1 MAIFRNMKITHKL
14 AAVTGVLVI
23 GFAGVGAT
31 YMSLEWIHEAA
42 ATRTEALNEFAA
54 ATALASTK
62 TLESETLLKDF
73 LWRGSADLEGA
84 FTSTVTEAQVTAAR
98 LENLA
103 LTEPQREM
111 STQLLEA
118 VHSFQRV
125 AQESIDHVVAI
136 GLDAESGLRGT
147 LNKAAAELDK
157 ILQTSSARD
166 GAPLQEAATMQSV
179 WLTMRQHEREF
190 IARGRDI
197 EAGSL
202 SIAKKA
208 LSDAV
213 QEGTYSQEDKATI
226 SQHIG
231 TYYSAFLRLAE
242 RIKKRE
248 RAFVKLNQQQ
258 RFAAPLVQSISSATQ
273 QAIAENHQ
281 QGSKR
286 IGRVHTVFSVVLVTS
301 AIVVIASL
309 AFMAMGLTRALRRL
323 QYTVAR
329 VTAGDMSTRT
339 QMKPGDE
346 LATLGQAFDTL
357 LDERTIYEEDR
368 ATRLAEAEREHE
380 ELNDSVISLL
390 HAVSQLSQ
398 RDLTVQIPV
407 AGDVTGP
414 VADALNQLAADTA
427 AVLGAVTQ
435 ISDRVATASQHVKLQ
450 SDTVR
455 TLASNEREQVTQ
467 TATQLAAAASAMNG
481 IAELAQECNRA
492 AEHAITQTQTALATV
507 TDTVDGIN
515 AIRNTIHE
523 TEKRIKRLGERSQ
536 EISGAVSLINSIADR
551 THVLALNA
559 SMQAAAAGEAG
570 RGFAIVADEVQR
582 LAENARQ
589 ATEQIARLVNNIQ
602 GETKDALA
610 VMNTVISQVVDGS
623 RLAGEAGEQMRQ
635 TQESTAELVASV
647 RQIAQGSQQQ
657 AQVSDVLRDRAQ
669 EIVQSTVQTSEQL
682 AAQNTQTVRLLEYT
696 TNLVKTVRVFKL
708 PDEHET
714 SPTLILSSERLRP
727 SDGAADGARKDTIAA

>member
-1 MAIFRNMKITHKL
+1 M
-14 AAVTGVLVI
+14 
-23 GFAGVGAT
+23 
-31 YMSLEWIHEAA
+31 
-42 ATRTEALNEFAA
+42 
-54 ATALASTK
+54 
-62 TLESETLLKDF
+62 
-73 LWRGSADLEGA
+73 
-84 FTSTVTEAQVTAAR
+84 
-98 LENLA
+98 
-103 LTEPQREM
+103 
-111 STQLLEA
+111 
-118 VHSFQRV
+118 
-125 AQESIDHVVAI
+125 
-136 GLDAESGLRGT
+136 
-147 LNKAAAELDK
+147 
-157 ILQTSSARD
+157 
-166 GAPLQEAATMQSV
+166 
-179 WLTMRQHEREF
+179 
-190 IARGRDI
+190 
-197 EAGSL
+197 
-202 SIAKKA
+202 
-208 LSDAV
+208 
-213 QEGTYSQEDKATI
+213 
-226 SQHIG
+226 
-231 TYYSAFLRLAE
+231 
-242 RIKKRE
+242 
-248 RAFVKLNQQQ
+248 
-258 RFAAPLVQSISSATQ
+258 
-273 QAIAENHQ
+273 
-281 QGSKR
+281 
-286 IGRVHTVFSVVLVTS
+286 
-301 AIVVIASL
+301 
-309 AFMAMGLTRALRRL
+309 
-323 QYTVAR
+323 
-329 VTAGDMSTRT
+329 
-339 QMKPGDE
+339 
-346 LATLGQAFDTL
+346 
-357 LDERTIYEEDR
+357 
-368 ATRLAEAEREHE
+368 
-380 ELNDSVISLL
+380 
-390 HAVSQLSQ
+390 
-398 RDLTVQIPV
+398 
-407 AGDVTGP
+407 
-414 VADALNQLAADTA
+414 
-427 AVLGAVTQ
+427 TQ

-708 PDEHET
+708 PD
-714 SPTLILSSERLRP
+714 
-727 SDGAADGARKDTIAA
+727 